1 MSARRISYGFL
12 SSAPPTPCG
21 LATFTAALATNLEQ
35 LSNTVS
41 LVRVL
46 DDETSIR
53 SARVP
58 IIGELIASDPRTI
71 ESATQA
77 LNRCDVVIVQHEY
90 GLYGGEDGEDLLEV
104 LYGLHVPV
112 IAILH
117 TVLSQPSSHQRD
129 ILNEV
134 IKAVDAV
141 VVMTHSA
148 QRTLE
153 SVFRRGT
160 TPIHVIAHGAVVG
173 NRTLRHFGE
182 SRPIVLTWGLIGP
195 GKGIEWVID
204 AMKELKD
211 ITPQP
216 LYIIA
221 GRTHPKVFAQ
231 QGERYRQMLRQRVI
245 DNGVSHLVTFD
256 DTYRDVVSLTSLI
269 ESADVVV
276 LPYDSKDQAT
286 SGVLVDA
293 VAAGRPVVATSF
305 PHAIDLLKSG
315 AGLVVPSGDAHA
327 IATSIRRVV
336 EDSELAADMAREA
349 RRLASQLDW
358 RAVAVEYSNLSDS
371 LFFQESA
378 IA

>member
-153 SVFRRGT
+153 SVFRLGT

-182 SRPIVLTWGLIGP
+182 TRPIVLTWGLIGP

-336 EDSELAADMAREA
+336 EDSELAAEMAREA
-349 RRLASQLDW
+349 RRLAAQLDW

-371 LFFQESA
+371 LLFQESA

>member
-211 ITPQP
+211 ITLQP